1 MKTGINDLD
10 NILKIKE
17 EDFIIIAS
25 RPKMGKSTLVQ
36 NIIINVAVIENKPTL
51 YFSLEDSKENIVKK
65 LILKTSMIKKEVPIF
80 IDTTIP
86 QTIYEII
93 EKSHKIK
100 QNKNIEL
107 IIIDCLQLIQFD
119 SKKALSRDNEIREI
133 LKELK
138 KIAKKLKIPIIVTS
152 QLSRNPEKRK
162 DKRPVIT
169 DFANIISS
177 VLRYADKILF
187 IYRDSYYNKENKSN
201 ITDIIVV
208 KNEKRIIKD
217 E

>member
-107 IIIDCLQLIQFD
+107 IIMIAFNLYNSIP
-119 SKKALSRDNEIREI
+119 KKH
-133 LKELK
+133 
-138 KIAKKLKIPIIVTS
+138 
-152 QLSRNPEKRK
+152 
-162 DKRPVIT
+162 
-169 DFANIISS
+169 
-177 VLRYADKILF
+177 
-187 IYRDSYYNKENKSN
+187 
-201 ITDIIVV
+201 
-208 KNEKRIIKD
+208 
-217 E
+217 

>member
-1 MKTGINDLD
+1 M
-10 NILKIKE
+10 
-17 EDFIIIAS
+17 
-25 RPKMGKSTLVQ
+25 
-36 NIIINVAVIENKPTL
+36 
-51 YFSLEDSKENIVKK
+51 
-65 LILKTSMIKKEVPIF
+65 
-80 IDTTIP
+80 
-86 QTIYEII
+86 
-93 EKSHKIK
+93 
-100 QNKNIEL
+100 
-107 IIIDCLQLIQFD
+107 
-119 SKKALSRDNEIREI
+119 
-133 LKELK
+133 KELK

-169 DFANIISS
+169 DFANITSS